1 MNSTAWVQ
9 CVSVTIHNS
18 AVQNSNHWLGFPTAS
33 RMKGS
38 SRVLVRTADVYVAQS
53 TDNFQTSCWFDSF
66 HFFALQPLPL
76 YSGPGLSQPSP
87 IKAVISCLSARLSAS
102 EWEIWWKPSSMQTLI
117 DSSPPPTDPPVS
129 VSSHLFS
136 SSHDFL
142 CLCLPVPLCVSL
154 YYPCGPTGP
163 NCRGYNPKWC
173 H

>member
-18 AVQNSNHWLGFPTAS
+18 AVQNSNHWLGFPTAP

-87 IKAVISCLSARLSAS
+87 IKAVISCLSARLCLGMRNMMKA
-102 EWEIWWKPSSMQTLI
+102 EFNANANRLLPTTHG
-117 DSSPPPTDPPVS
+117 PPCFCI
-129 VSSHLFS
+129 FS
-136 SSHDFL
+136 SL
-142 CLCLPVPLCVSL
+142 LLL
-154 YYPCGPTGP
+154 T
-163 NCRGYNPKWC
+163 
-173 H
+173 